1 MTSGLAKP
9 LAVDWKAVAP
19 TIAQADRLL
28 LACDFDGTLAP
39 IASRPEDARILPESA
54 EALSKLADLPS
65 CSVAIVSGRALAD
78 VRALAGIDGV
88 IYSGNHGMEIQGP
101 GIDATDGAAS
111 SLRPVMQRL
120 RQQLATIVG
129 RYEGAF
135 VEDKSLSLSVH
146 YRLAPDH
153 LENEFETAVHRACK
167 DILASGDVI
176 VVRGKKVLDIRPAVA
191 WHKGKAMRFLRET
204 ADEMAS
210 GRAHLPIYIGDDTTD
225 EDAFREVNAAGGV
238 SVFVGPHDRQTEADW
253 RLDSPTDVTWFLGAV
268 LEARSTTDVP
278 QGRA

>member
-1 MTSGLAKP
+1 MASGLAKP
-9 LAVDWKAVAP
+9 LADEWKTVAP
-19 TIAQADRLL
+19 QIAQADRVL

-54 EALSKLADLPS
+54 SVLNRLAELPS

-101 GIDATDGAAS
+101 GIDVTDGAAS
-111 SLRPVMQRL
+111 SLRPAMKRL
-120 RQQLATIVG
+120 RQELASMVG

-146 YRLAPDH
+146 YRLVSDH
-153 LENEFETAVHRACK
+153 LESEFEMAVHGTCK
-167 DILASGDVI
+167 DLLTSGEVI

-191 WHKGKAMRFLRET
+191 WDKGKAMRFLRET
-204 ADEMAS
+204 ADEMA
-210 GRAHLPIYIGDDTTD
+210 GGGAHLPIYVGDDTTD

-238 SVFVGPHDRQTEADW
+238 SVCVGPQDRPTEADW
-253 RLDSPTDVTWFLGAV
+253 RLDSPTDVTWFLGVV
-268 LEARSTTDVP
+268 LEARSKTDAP
-278 QGRA
+278 